1 MVTAA
6 KKTAVAVA
14 SPQGELAFSQEAP
27 EWAQGPGRG
36 NENVGTQDMVLP
48 RIEIVQ
54 AQSPLK
60 DTNEDARD
68 GHMFNSATA
77 DLIGPVTHVIP
88 VYFRVEWVVW
98 RKVDAGGGF
107 MGAFDS
113 EQQARNRVAEA
124 VSEGDDEADIEIV
137 DTPVHYCLMVKPDM
151 TCDQMVISMP
161 KSKAKVSRRWNAVI
175 AINGGDRFSR
185 VYKLATFKDA
195 NKKGQTF
202 YNYVVTPAGFAPEV
216 LFKKAEEL
224 YNVFKSGAVRAS
236 YEDAIDMGETTE
248 I

>member
-1 MVTAA
+1 MATAA

-14 SPQGELAFSQEAP
+14 AQGELAFSQEAP

-36 NENVGTQDMVLP
+36 NENVGAQDMVLP

-54 AQSPLK
+54 AQSPIK
-60 DTNEDARD
+60 DGNEDARD

-77 DLIGPVTHVIP
+77 DLIGPSTHVIP

-98 RKVDAGGGF
+98 RKVDSGGGF
-107 MGAFDS
+107 LGAFDT
-113 EQQARNRVAEA
+113 EEQARNRVAEA
-124 VSEGDDEADIEIV
+124 VSEGDDIDDDLEVI

-151 TCDQMVISMP
+151 TVDQMVISMP
-161 KSKAKVSRRWNAVI
+161 RSKAKVSRRWNAVI

-185 VYKLATFKDA
+185 VYRLSTFKDA

-202 YNYVVTPAGFAPEV
+202 YNYVVTPAGFAPKP
-216 LFKKAEEL
+216 LFEKAEAL
-224 YNVFKSGAVRAS
+224 YNVFKSGAVRAN
-236 YEDAIDMGETTE
+236 YEDAIDMGTASE